1 MTPLPTRARDTGA
14 LVEEVNDDPL
24 TMEPDDRGPQCSRP
38 HPATGSSTTPNN
50 VTDRIS

>member
-38 HPATGSSTTPNN
+38 HPATGSSTNHNN
-50 VTDRIS
+50 VTDHIS

>member
-38 HPATGSSTTPNN
+38 HPATGSSTTHNN
-50 VTDRIS
+50 VTNRIS